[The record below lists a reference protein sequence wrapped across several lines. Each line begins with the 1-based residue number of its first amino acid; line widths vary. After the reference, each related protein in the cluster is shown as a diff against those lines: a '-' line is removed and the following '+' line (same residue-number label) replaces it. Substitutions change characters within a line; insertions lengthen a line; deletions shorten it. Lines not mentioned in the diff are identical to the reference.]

1 MKNYGSE
8 TALILIDIQN
18 DFCPGGAL
26 EVADGDQ
33 IVPLVN
39 KLQNIFS
46 INILTQDWHPNNHK
60 SFASTHQKKNHYLLL
75 KCLMGLKCCGLTIAF
90 KISKVQIFILI

>member
-1 MKNYGSE
+1 MKNHGSE

-39 KLQNIFS
+39 KLQSIFS

-60 SFASTHQKKNHYLLL
+60 SFASNHEKTSPSYNLISNATVSSNTQID
-75 KCLMGLKCCGLTIAF
+75 CLVT
-90 KISKVQIFILI
+90 

>member
-39 KLQNIFS
+39 KLQNI
-46 INILTQDWHPNNHK
+46 ILNNLLENLA
-60 SFASTHQKKNHYLLL
+60 FIIRLL
-75 KCLMGLKCCGLTIAF
+75 KSYVIRWNK
-90 KISKVQIFILI
+90 